1 MQAPVFR
8 WLRRMTIIFLA
19 VLAFQFELGM
29 AINLSPNLPSLPAF
43 DFSIGLILRAL
54 QQIGALGPLH
64 AGVGVVLLLLAL
76 ANLVLALASRARG
89 VIVFGVLG
97 FLSTTLEMIS
107 GILFTLS
114 GFQNDGYSHGMATN
128 FLLSFIF
135 FFVEL
140 YLLKPVPGSKKAGD
154 NH

>member
-1 MQAPVFR
+1 MKSSLLR
-8 WLRRMTIIFLA
+8 WLRALVILFLV

-29 AINLSPNLPSLPAF
+29 AINLGPILPNLSAF
-43 DFSIGLILRAL
+43 GFSIPRILQAL
-54 QQIGALGPLH
+54 QQIGAIGPLH
-64 AGVGVVLLLLAL
+64 AGVGVFLLLLAL
-76 ANLVLALASRARG
+76 LNLILALASKARG

-97 FLSTTLEMIS
+97 FLSTILEMVS

-135 FFVEL
+135 FFIEL
-140 YLLKPVPGSKKAGD
+140 YLLKPVPRSKQAGD
-154 NH
+154 NQ

>member
-1 MQAPVFR
+1 MQTPVFR
-8 WLRRMTIIFLA
+8 WLRRMIIIFLA

-29 AINLSPNLPSLPAF
+29 AINLSPNLPDLPAF
-43 DFSIGLILRAL
+43 NFSIALILHAL

-64 AGVGVVLLLLAL
+64 AGVGVLLLLLAL
-76 ANLVLALASRARG
+76 ANLVLALASKARW
-89 VIVFGVLG
+89 VIFFGVLG

-140 YLLKPVPGSKKAGD
+140 YLLKPVPGSKQAGD